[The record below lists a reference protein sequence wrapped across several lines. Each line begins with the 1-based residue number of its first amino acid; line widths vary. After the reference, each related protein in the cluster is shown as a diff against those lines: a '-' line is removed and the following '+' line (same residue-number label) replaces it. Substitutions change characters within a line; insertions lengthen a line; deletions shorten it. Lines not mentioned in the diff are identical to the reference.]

1 MPAFHFE
8 IQARDPLSLARAG
21 LLHTPHG
28 AIPTPAF
35 LPVGTQAT
43 VKGCP
48 PEMLRQLG
56 VAAVMSNAY
65 HLALRPGAATVAALG
80 GLHVLAGWD
89 GPMMT
94 DSGGFQVFSL
104 AHRRKVDA
112 GGVDFRSHLD
122 GSLLRFTPESV
133 MTLQADLGADLIMPL
148 DVCSAGGANHESA
161 AAEMRLTLAWAAR
174 ARDAQRRED
183 QLLYGIVQG
192 AAHPDL
198 RAESARATRAL
209 GFEAYAI
216 GGLSVGESKASTLAA
231 LDAAV
236 VELPDE
242 APRHLLGVGHPE
254 DFVTGVLRGMD
265 TFDCVMPTRVAR
277 TGGALTWDGRVNM
290 RNAVHAQDPAPLD
303 ADCPCPTCR
312 RFSRGAIRHF
322 LKAGEMLG
330 PMLLTVHNLH
340 FMLRLIADLR
350 QAILDGRLAELRE
363 QLAARL
369 GAGAHAALIHRAP
382 PVPAL

>member
-1 MPAFHFE
+1 MSSFRFQ
-8 IQARDPLSLARAG
+8 ILARDPHSLARAG
-21 LLHTPHG
+21 ILHTPHG
-28 AIPTPAF
+28 PIPTPAF

-48 PEMLRQLG
+48 PEMLKALG
-56 VAAVMSNAY
+56 VSVVMSNAY
-65 HLALRPGAATVAALG
+65 HLALRPGVEAVKALG
-80 GLHVLAGWD
+80 GLHALAGWD

-104 AHRRKVDA
+104 AHRRKLDLD
-112 GGVDFRSHLD
+112 GVDFRSHLD
-122 GSLLRFTPESV
+122 GSLLRFTPESL
-133 MTLQADLGADLIMPL
+133 MALQAGLGADLIMPL
-148 DVCSAGGANHESA
+148 DVCSAGGADRVTAEG
-161 AAEMRLTLAWAAR
+161 EMRLTLAWAAR
-174 ARDAQRRED
+174 AIAAERRGD

-198 RAESARATRAL
+198 RVASAQATRAL
-209 GFEAYAI
+209 GFQAYAI
-216 GGLSVGESKASTLAA
+216 GGLSVGESKVATLAA

-265 TFDCVMPTRVAR
+265 SFDCVMPTRVAR
-277 TGGALTWDGRVNM
+277 TGGALTWGGRVNM

-303 ADCPCPTCR
+303 AHCACPTCR

-330 PMLLTVHNLH
+330 AILLTVHNLH
-340 FMLRLIADLR
+340 FMLRLMDDLR
-350 QAILDGRLAELRE
+350 QAILDGRLSEVRE
-363 QLAARL
+363 QLAERL
-369 GAGAHAALIHRAP
+369 GGGLHADLIRRAP
-382 PVPAL
+382 PVLAG